1 MNILLKRTYK
11 SDTYTIGKLYVN
23 NEYFSDTLEDR
34 DRGLSQSMKLSD
46 IIAIKV
52 RGQTA
57 IPLGT
62 YIVKWT
68 FSNRF
73 QRYMPLVMDVPG
85 FEGIRI
91 HSGNSN
97 ADTEGCIL
105 VGENKIK
112 GKVIN
117 SRVAVNRLYNMIQKA
132 DDSNEKITI
141 TIM

>member
-1 MNILLKRTYK
+1 
-11 SDTYTIGKLYVN
+11 
-23 NEYFSDTLEDR
+23 
-34 DRGLSQSMKLSD
+34 MKLSD